1 MHRFFWVILACL
13 SSAPSLLACE
23 GCKEP
28 SSVAGSGGV
37 TGIGAGFSGSVLF
50 MLAMIAGILG
60 GMIWMIVQSCRQLQ
74 PNQAVVSRSTTR

>member
-74 PNQAVVSRSTTR
+74 PSQAVVSRSKTR

>member
-74 PNQAVVSRSTTR
+74 GNQAVVSRSTTR

>member
-1 MHRFFWVILACL
+1 MHRFLWVILACL
-13 SSAPSLLACE
+13 SSAASLLACE

-50 MLAMIAGILG
+50 MLAMLAGILG

-74 PNQAVVSRSTTR
+74 PSQAVVSRSKTR

>member
-1 MHRFFWVILACL
+1 MRRFVWVILACL
-13 SSAPSLLACE
+13 SSAPTLLACE

-50 MLAMIAGILG
+50 MLAMIAGLLG
-60 GMIWMIVQSCRQLQ
+60 GMIWMIAQNCRQLQ
-74 PNQAVVSRSTTR
+74 SSHAVISRSTTR